1 MYKNQKIAVV
11 IPAAGSGRRMGTN
24 EIKTFLKLR
33 GRDLIEWTILP
44 FATCGWVDQII
55 VVGRKQEEERFGTLL
70 GKIRTE
76 LLDKA
81 MDCPEMSFVVGGA
94 DRLESVDNG
103 LHQLMDD
110 INFVMVHDGARP
122 LVSEEVIERCLEDVF
137 EHNTSVVC
145 VPVKDTIKVA
155 TDDHFVDSTPDR
167 SRLFAIQTPQCFERN
182 LLLRAY
188 EQGKIQGLTVT
199 DDSGLVEAFGHPVKL
214 TLGSYNNIKVTTP
227 EDLLLADQIMAAL
240 EAEDKQ

>member
-1 MYKNQKIAVV
+1 MYKGQKIAVV
-11 IPAAGSGRRMGTN
+11 IPAAGSGKRMGTN

-33 GRDLIEWTILP
+33 GRDLIEWTLSP
-44 FATCGWVDQII
+44 FVTCGWIDQIV
-55 VVGRKQEEERFGTLL
+55 VVGRKQEEERFGV
-70 GKIRTE
+70 
-76 LLDKA
+76 LLDKIRSE
-81 MDCPEMSFVVGGA
+81 MLEKDKSCPEMSFIIGGS

-137 EHNTSVVC
+137 EHNSSVIC
-145 VPVKDTIKVA
+145 VPVKDTIKIA
-155 TDDHFVDSTPDR
+155 TDDHFVESTPDR
-167 SRLFAIQTPQCFERN
+167 SRLFSIQTPQCFERN

-199 DDSGLVEAFGHPVKL
+199 DDSGLVESFGHPVKL

-227 EDLLLADQIMAAL
+227 EDLMLAELIMAGL
-240 EAEDKQ
+240 ESEEKK

>member
-1 MYKNQKIAVV
+1 MYRGQRIAVV
-11 IPAAGSGRRMGTN
+11 IPAAGSGKRMGTN

-33 GRDLIEWTILP
+33 GRDLIEWTLLP
-44 FATCGWVDQII
+44 FATCGWIDQII
-55 VVGRKQEEERFGTLL
+55 VVGRKQEEERFASLL
-70 GKIRTE
+70 HKVRNEVSEKGH
-76 LLDKA
+76 L
-81 MDCPEMSFVVGGA
+81 CPEMSFVVGGA

-137 EHNTSVVC
+137 EHNSSVIC
-145 VPVKDTIKVA
+145 VPVKDTIKIA

-188 EQGKIQGLTVT
+188 EQGKLQGLSVT

-227 EDLLLADQIMAAL
+227 EDLLLAEQIMA
-240 EAEDKQ
+240 EAEAGESK

>member
-1 MYKNQKIAVV
+1 MYKGQKIAVV
-11 IPAAGSGRRMGTN
+11 IPAAGSGKRMGTN

-33 GRDLIEWTILP
+33 GRDLIEWTLLP
-44 FATCGWVDQII
+44 FVTCGWIDQIV
-55 VVGRKQEEERFGTLL
+55 VVGRKQEEERFAA
-70 GKIRTE
+70 
-76 LLDKA
+76 LLDKLRNELSEKGQI
-81 MDCPEMSFVVGGA
+81 CPTMSFIIGGS

-103 LHQLMDD
+103 LHQLLDD

-122 LVSEEVIERCLEDVF
+122 LVSEEVIERCLDDVF
-137 EHNTSVVC
+137 EHNSSVVC
-145 VPVKDTIKVA
+145 VPVKDTIKIA
-155 TDDHFVDSTPDR
+155 SDDHFVESTPDR
-167 SRLFAIQTPQCFERN
+167 SRLFSIQTPQCFERN

-227 EDLLLADQIMAAL
+227 EDLLLAEQILAGI
-240 EAEDKQ
+240 EEEENQ